1 MRDLLVSIVIPTLNR
16 PSLTA
21 RAFRSAIS
29 QSHKELEVLI
39 VDNGS
44 NESNI
49 AEMTALGLQFLHSP
63 TPGAGAARKTGL
75 DAARGEFVFFLD
87 SDDIL
92 TPNAIWELLRVLEV
106 GVDGAFGAMRNYNT
120 SKHKVLHGDT
130 VFMSPMASNTL
141 LRREVFTKFGAF
153 SDDNYSWP
161 AWMLRSQAAG
171 LKLASSDTLVAIRS
185 IHGENFSMSEDSMA
199 FYFREIRRK
208 LNKSS

>member
-1 MRDLLVSIVIPTLNR
+1 MPDLLVSIVIPTLNR

-21 RAFRSAIS
+21 RAFKSALS

-44 NESNI
+44 DETSLV
-49 AEMTALGLQFLHSP
+49 EMKSLGLQFLHST

-75 DAARGEFVFFLD
+75 EAACGEFVFFLD
-87 SDDIL
+87 SDDVL
-92 TPNAIWELLRVLEV
+92 TPNAIADLLLLLEI
-106 GVDGAFGAMRNYNT
+106 GTDGAFGAMRNHNT
-120 SKHKVLHGDT
+120 SEQKVLHGDS
-130 VFMSPMASNTL
+130 VFKSPMASNTL
-141 LRREVFTKFGAF
+141 LRREVFAKFGAF

-171 LKLASSDTLVAIRS
+171 LKLASSDALVAIRS